1 MSIIRQLR
9 LSISKVKDKLSNDQ
23 RNSKALLSGITTISV
38 RFIAIG
44 TGLIS
49 IPITAQY
56 LGKEQFGVWLILSTF
71 MNWISIADLGLT
83 NSLVNM
89 LSTALAKDDKQL
101 AKKSVSS
108 AFLPMLILGL
118 LILLVCS
125 FLAFSTHLDQY
136 LNLKI
141 PSSLQVDTH
150 WSVAVAICFFAIKIP
165 LSIPRCIFNAYQQG
179 YIYQL
184 WSGLTNF
191 LSLLSLFILQYFH
204 ANLPWLLGGFFG
216 IIILGDILAG
226 IDIFYFRQKWLRPK
240 LKMCDMR
247 ILHNLLKVGG
257 QFWIIQI
264 SAICIF
270 QTDIIIVSQMFSLAD
285 VSIYGVL
292 LKLFALIEGV
302 SASFLSPL
310 WPAYSNAKANRDY
323 QWIKKTFWNSTLW
336 ALLWSTTAGSTL
348 FFLSPFLVNS
358 LLGEKVV
365 FAIQL
370 PLCMLIT
377 GILLS
382 ISQSIATL
390 INGLGEIKTMF
401 IVAPISAATNIFLSI
416 MLGKTMGIHGITV
429 ATATCIFLFSIIVIG
444 GDAMRKNSEI
454 IFQSK

>member
-1 MSIIRQLR
+1 VSIIRQLR
-9 LSISKVKDKLSNDQ
+9 LLISGAKDKLGSDQ

-108 AFLPMLILGL
+108 SFFPMFTLGL
-118 LILLVCS
+118 LILVLCS
-125 FLAFSTHLDQY
+125 FLSLYTHMDQY

-141 PSSLQVDTH
+141 SPSLQIDTH

-165 LSIPRCIFNAYQQG
+165 LSIPRCVFNAYQQG

-184 WSGLTNF
+184 WSGSTNF
-191 LSLLSLFILQYFH
+191 LSLLSLFVMQYFH

-226 IDIFYFRQKWLRPK
+226 IDIFYFRQTWLKPK

-247 ILHNLLKVGG
+247 ILRSLLKVGG

-292 LKLFALIEGV
+292 LKLFALVEGV

-310 WPAYSNAKANRDY
+310 WPAYSNAKANKDY
-323 QWIKKTFWNSTLW
+323 QWIKKTFWNSTFL
-336 ALLWSTTAGSTL
+336 ALLWSMIAGSVL
-348 FFLSPFLVNS
+348 LFLSPFLVNS
-358 LLGEKVV
+358 LLGEQV
-365 FAIQL
+365 FFSMQL
-370 PLCMLIT
+370 PFCMFIT
-377 GILLS
+377 GVLLS
-382 ISQSIATL
+382 ASQSIATL
-390 INGLGEIKTMF
+390 VNGLGEIKTMF
-401 IVAPISAATNIFLSI
+401 IVAPISAITNIFLSI
-416 MLGKTMGIHGITV
+416 ILGQRMGIHGITV
-429 ATATCIFLFSIIVIG
+429 ATATCIFLFSIMVVG